1 MIAFSNSVTLLWP
14 EGLMIS
20 VAVLYLIGMK
30 FLALNSP
37 INSTRLQLL
46 SFVGLL
52 ATASVVLLVSTPS
65 YYTIFA
71 IPVIPAPFAFGVLIF
86 RPLLI
91 VKSTGLRVYLTG
103 CVVISA
109 LAWTMQFIWLFTR

>member
-1 MIAFSNSVTLLWP
+1 MAISAFSNSVTLLLP

-46 SFVGLL
+46 SFVGFL
-52 ATASVVLLVSTPS
+52 ATASVVLLVSMPS

-71 IPVIPAPFAFGVLIF
+71 IPVLPAPFVFGVLIF
-86 RPLLI
+86 RPLFI

-109 LAWTMQFIWLFTR
+109 LAWTMQF